1 VYCLHHQGGEWVSI
15 TLMME
20 AVRISKTLVYFN
32 DTTGRYI
39 PEGSDLHTRRRET
52 LKSQSAI

>member
-1 VYCLHHQGGEWVSI
+1 
-15 TLMME
+15 MME